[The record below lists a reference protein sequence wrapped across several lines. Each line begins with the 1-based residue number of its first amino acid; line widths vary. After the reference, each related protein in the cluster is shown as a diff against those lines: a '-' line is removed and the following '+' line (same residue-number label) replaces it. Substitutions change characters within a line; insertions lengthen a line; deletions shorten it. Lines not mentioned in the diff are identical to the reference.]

1 MSLFSN
7 LFGARSAANQSSVRE
22 VDAATVRQW
31 HQSGD
36 CQLIDIREE
45 REFRS
50 ERIPGARLA
59 PLSRLEQSLPP
70 LPPGTKAVFLC
81 QSGGRTRMQ
90 ARRLASCGPSE
101 AYVLKGGLMSWKASG
116 FPLERG

>member
-1 MSLFSN
+1 MSLFGK
-7 LFGARSAANQSSVRE
+7 LFGAGSAANQPSIPE
-22 VDAATVRQW
+22 IDAATVRQW
-31 HQSGD
+31 QQSGD
-36 CQLIDIREE
+36 CQLIDIRED
-45 REFRS
+45 REFRT

-90 ARRLASCGPSE
+90 ARRLASCAQGE
-101 AYVLKGGLMSWKASG
+101 AFILRGGLMSWKANG
-116 FPLERG
+116 LPVERG